1 MMDDIKMEFPEA
13 FLKKWLMV
21 SGDKPKTAE
30 EVENEFPTFKNQL
43 RWTLITDRIIHE
55 NHLEATD
62 AEIKDNIKAQV
73 LSYFGNM
80 GLGSGNIEW
89 IDSYVDSLMKDEQQV
104 DGAYRKVV
112 TEKVFTWAEHQVQK
126 DEKKIS
132 ADEFIKMNEAHQ
144 HEHH

>member
-1 MMDDIKMEFPEA
+1 MNLGLIEQKLLEFYD
-13 FLKKWLMV
+13 FLK
-21 SGDKPKTAE
+21 
-30 EVENEFPTFKNQL
+30 QL
-43 RWTLITDRIIHE
+43 QWTLITDKIIAD
-55 NHLEATD
+55 NQLEVTD
-62 AEIKDNIKAQV
+62 ADIKENLKVQV

-104 DGAYRKVV
+104 DNAYRKVI
-112 TEKVFTWAEHQVQK
+112 TEKVFTWAEQQVQK

-132 ADEFIKMNEAHQ
+132 TDEFIKMNEAHQ